1 MAINIKQIVAD
12 AMLDLCRTKELKA
25 ITIKDIREKTGVS
38 RQGFYN
44 HFKDKDDLIHWI
56 YYDRV
61 LTNFHST
68 DSEKGYYENLKDY
81 FLRAEKYHFF
91 LKPAVMMCG
100 QNCLKSYML
109 EHPFEWDLQY
119 HEKWY
124 ERNAGE
130 KPVMEELRFFTKYHS
145 MAEIMAKR
153 ITNLRRIGLGEL
165 LKDTEDKEEH
175 PYGTA

>member
-12 AMLDLCRTKELKA
+12 ALLELCRTKELKA
-25 ITIKDIREKTGVS
+25 ITIKDIREKTGIS

-44 HFKDKDDLIHWI
+44 HFRDKDDLIHWI

-61 LTNFHST
+61 MTNFH
-68 DSEKGYYENLKDY
+68 DLDAGKGYYENLKDY
-81 FLRAEKYHFF
+81 FLRAEAYHFF

-100 QNCLKSYML
+100 QNCLKRYML

-124 ERNAGE
+124 EKTPEKNRSWRNFGFSQNII
-130 KPVMEELRFFTKYHS
+130 LW
-145 MAEIMAKR
+145 
-153 ITNLRRIGLGEL
+153 RRP
-165 LKDTEDKEEH
+165 D
-175 PYGTA
+175 

>member
-44 HFKDKDDLIHWI
+44 HFKDKEDLIHWI

-61 LTNFHST
+61 LTNFHNT

-81 FLRAEKYHFF
+81 FLRAEKYHF
-91 LKPAVMMCG
+91 
-100 QNCLKSYML
+100 S
-109 EHPFEWDLQY
+109 
-119 HEKWY
+119 
-124 ERNAGE
+124 
-130 KPVMEELRFFTKYHS
+130 
-145 MAEIMAKR
+145 
-153 ITNLRRIGLGEL
+153 
-165 LKDTEDKEEH
+165 
-175 PYGTA
+175 